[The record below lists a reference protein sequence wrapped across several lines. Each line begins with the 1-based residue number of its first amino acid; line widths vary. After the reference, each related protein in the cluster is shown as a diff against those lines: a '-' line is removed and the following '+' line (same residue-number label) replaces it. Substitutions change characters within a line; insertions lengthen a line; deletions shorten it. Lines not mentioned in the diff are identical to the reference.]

1 MERKALP
8 AQIVIPS
15 GSASDWI
22 KLQGDFGPTGRSVL
36 AFRLMVKEN

>member
-22 KLQGDFGPTGRSVL
+22 KLQGDFGPTGRSGL